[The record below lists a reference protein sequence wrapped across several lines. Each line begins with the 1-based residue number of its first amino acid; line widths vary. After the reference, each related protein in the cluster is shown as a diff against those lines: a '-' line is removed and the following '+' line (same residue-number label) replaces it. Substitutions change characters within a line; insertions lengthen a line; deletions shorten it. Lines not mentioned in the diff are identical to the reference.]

1 MSITY
6 QTVIIDE
13 NDTELKEKYANHN
26 VNYMKDVGVDLFM
39 PKKIEVPGKA
49 KSFKVGT
56 GIKCTGVRNNQR
68 SSYEIWPRSSMGGKT
83 PLRLS
88 NSIGLVDPDYTGE
101 LLLLLD
107 NMSEEEYEIN
117 RMDRLVQLVGPC
129 HEQPNVKIVEELEI
143 TERGEKG
150 VGSSGK

>member
-6 QTVIIDE
+6 QTVIINE
-13 NDTELKEKYANHN
+13 NDEELKKKYANHN
-26 VNYMKDVGVDLFM
+26 VNYMEDVGVDLFM
-39 PKKIEVPGKA
+39 PEKITVPGKA

-56 GIKCTGVRNNQR
+56 GIKCTGVKNNKR
-68 SSYEIWPRSSMGGKT
+68 SSYMIFPRSSMGGKT

-88 NSIGLVDPDYTGE
+88 NSIGLIDPNYTGE

-107 NMSEEEYEIN
+107 NISEEEYEIN

-129 HEQPNVKIVEELEI
+129 HERVEMEVVCELEK

-150 VGSSGK
+150 LGSSGR

>member
-6 QTVIIDE
+6 QTVIIDT

-39 PKKIEVPGKA
+39 PKKIIVPGKA
-49 KSFKVGT
+49 KGLKVGT
-56 GIKCTGVRNNQR
+56 GIKSTGVRNNQR
-68 SSYEIWPRSSMGGKT
+68 SSYMIFPRSSMGGKT

-129 HEQPNVKIVEELEI
+129 HEQPNVKIVDELEL

-150 VGSSGK
+150 IGSSGK

>member
-1 MSITY
+1 MSIIY
-6 QTVIIDE
+6 KTVIIDE
-13 NDTELKEKYANHN
+13 NDEELKKKYANHN

-39 PKKIEVPGKA
+39 PKKITVPGKA
-49 KSFKVGT
+49 KGFKVGT
-56 GIKCTGVRNNQR
+56 GIKCTGIKNNQHT
-68 SSYEIWPRSSMGGKT
+68 SYMIFPRSSMGGKT

-129 HEQPNVKIVEELEI
+129 HEQPNVNIVDELEV

-150 VGSSGK
+150 IGSSGK